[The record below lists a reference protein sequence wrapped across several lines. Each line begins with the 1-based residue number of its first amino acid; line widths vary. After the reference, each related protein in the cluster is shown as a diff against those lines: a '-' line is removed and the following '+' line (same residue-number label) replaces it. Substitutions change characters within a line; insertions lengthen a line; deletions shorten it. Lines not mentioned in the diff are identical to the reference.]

1 MVASVIH
8 LLNRTEFL
16 LVAVLI
22 IAVLIG
28 LIVVTYKRRKSAN
41 REHGQEKKTEP
52 EEAPKEGANTWRE
65 RYRMK

>member
-1 MVASVIH
+1 M
-8 LLNRTEFL
+8 

-41 REHGQEKKTEP
+41 HEQSQEKQKEP
-52 EEAPKEGANTWRE
+52 EEAPEEKRGWRE
-65 RYRMK
+65 RYRMT